1 MTNQITMPKIKEY
14 LPQVMSLTQKVAPKI
29 TKNNPR
35 EAKAGNGEGSG
46 T

>member
-1 MTNQITMPKIKEY
+1 MNNQITMPTNKEY
-14 LPQVMSLTQKVAPKI
+14 LPQSMSLIHWLAPKM
-29 TKNNPR
+29 TKNNPN